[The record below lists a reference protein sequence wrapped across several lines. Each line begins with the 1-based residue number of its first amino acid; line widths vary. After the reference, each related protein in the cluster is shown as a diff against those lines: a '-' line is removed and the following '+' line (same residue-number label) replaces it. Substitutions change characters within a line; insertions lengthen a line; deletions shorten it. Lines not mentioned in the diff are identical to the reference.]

1 MKAMKL
7 IATLATTSLL
17 FLGLPAMSQAAGPVA
32 GGTCTAIGKSAVIS
46 KKTYVCTLSGK
57 KKLWKLKSVTSA
69 APSNSGLSTTSFEK
83 CRLPVAD
90 GRGDVAIGLPR
101 IVYRGK
107 NTGTVNVTV
116 IFVDFPDARA
126 TMTPEQAF
134 AKVNPRAT
142 EIFKQVSYGL
152 LDYKMS
158 PKLKWFTVGKKSTD
172 YSYRSF
178 DGQHAY
184 FEEAIKLADA
194 TTDFSKTDSTV
205 VISNPDQKGLENG
218 PAVSYFPDSGVVAD
232 GRNLYNGATSGHDI
246 NNWGAIWLNHEIS
259 HSFGLVD
266 LYSAR
271 GNTYETQFEFTGE
284 FSYMGL
290 SHEDSQ
296 APELFAWERLVMGW
310 LKENQFYC
318 QPAGLGTY
326 KITPVET
333 VGGVKAVVIPTGDTT
348 ALVVESRR
356 ALGLD
361 SKLKKEGLVVYRV
374 NSKNQSG
381 FAPIQ
386 VISNYKLLEDPRYLK
401 APLAVGESVTVDGFT
416 FKHSA
421 ASDGSN
427 TVIVSK

>member
-1 MKAMKL
+1 MRAKKF
-7 IATLATTSLL
+7 LAVFTAFALL
-17 FLGLPAMSQAAGPVA
+17 FVSVSAAQAANSP
-32 GGTCTAIGKSAVIS
+32 GGTCPTIGKPTVIA
-46 KKTYVCTLSGK
+46 KKTYVCSASGK
-57 KKLWKLKSVTSA
+57 KKIWKLKPAPVASA
-69 APSNSGLSTTSFEK
+69 NPVLSTTSFAD

-101 IVYRGK
+101 IAFRGK
-107 NTGTVNVTV
+107 NIGTVNVTV
-116 IFVDFPDARA
+116 IFVDFPDAKA
-126 TMTPEQAF
+126 TMTPAEAF
-134 AKVNPRAT
+134 ARINPRAT
-142 EIFKQVSYGL
+142 EIFKQVSYGQ
-152 LDYKMS
+152 LDYKMT
-158 PKLKWFTVGKKSTD
+158 PNLKWFTMSKKSTE

-178 DGQHAY
+178 EGQHAY
-184 FEEAIKLADA
+184 FEEAIKLADS

-205 VISNPDQKGLENG
+205 VISNPDQTALENG
-218 PAVSYFPDSGVVAD
+218 PAVSYFPDWGIVAD
-232 GRNLYNGATSGHDI
+232 GNNLHNGATSGHDI

-266 LYSAR
+266 LYSAK
-271 GNTYETQFEFTGE
+271 GNSYETQFEFTGE

-318 QPAGLGTY
+318 KPNGVGTY
-326 KITPVET
+326 EISPVESA
-333 VGGVKAVVIPTGDTT
+333 GGVKAVVIPTGPTT

-361 SKLKKEGLVVYRV
+361 SKLRKEGLVVYRV

-386 VISNYKLLEDPRYLK
+386 VISNYKLMEDPRYLR
-401 APLAVGESVTVDGFT
+401 APLAVGESVTVDGYT
-416 FKHSA
+416 FKHTSA
-421 ASDGSN
+421 SASTDQL
-427 TVIVSK
+427 VVSK